1 MNIVGSR
8 IGLRSRARHL
18 AAISTFLATQGVCGA
33 ACVLPADHQ
42 RPLNIEACGATSDN
56 PDNKKFIDAALAAAV
71 NQFPGIY
78 VPAGVFS
85 TSGNHVP
92 PAGVAVYGSG
102 TLKLAPNSANPIIDT
117 AYPRNTISGVS
128 FDLSASA
135 AASRVAIDID
145 GGSSNTVVSD
155 VTVNYGRIVAY
166 VTNMGARPTQ
176 IDIRHNVLTSAI
188 VGGTSGG
195 AIEINSGTSHFSVI
209 GNRVNGNWDGKK
221 PAQLA
226 GNGAGIAVES
236 SASYGQILEN
246 DTYANAG
253 SGIYI
258 LSGLFISVAGN
269 NCSANRQSGIGV
281 NSNGDPRPGHL
292 SITANICNQNVF
304 DGIDVN
310 EAGPLK
316 HIYVNINGNYLASN
330 GPAPGGGGT
339 GIVLAYAANVSIS
352 SNTIYN
358 NSVAGIWMNSC
369 ENIAV
374 SGNIISG
381 NSRTGPGAYPGILL
395 VNSSRNSF
403 SGNISTNDG
412 SNPTQGYGIEERD
425 SQSDYNTYTGNN
437 LRHNSK
443 DGLHLLGAHDAQ
455 AGNL

>member
-316 HIYVNINGNYLASN
+316 WPSAGRGRNGD
-330 GPAPGGGGT
+330 
-339 GIVLAYAANVSIS
+339 
-352 SNTIYN
+352 
-358 NSVAGIWMNSC
+358 
-369 ENIAV
+369 
-374 SGNIISG
+374 
-381 NSRTGPGAYPGILL
+381 RTC
-395 VNSSRNSF
+395 VR
-403 SGNISTNDG
+403 
-412 SNPTQGYGIEERD
+412 
-425 SQSDYNTYTGNN
+425 SQ
-437 LRHNSK
+437 RVHQFK
-443 DGLHLLGAHDAQ
+443 HDLQ
-455 AGNL
+455 